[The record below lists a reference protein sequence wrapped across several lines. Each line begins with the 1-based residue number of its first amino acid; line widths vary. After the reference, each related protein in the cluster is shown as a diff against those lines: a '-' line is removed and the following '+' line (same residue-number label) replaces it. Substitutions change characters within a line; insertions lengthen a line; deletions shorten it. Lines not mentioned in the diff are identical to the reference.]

1 MSKGTVTAEEYNAKY
16 HEELA
21 RHGASRDEAV
31 RATNIALGYG
41 NSTALQ
47 HEVTDEPPPVAT
59 PND

>member
-1 MSKGTVTAEEYNAKY
+1 MSKGMVTQEEYNAKY

-31 RATNIALGYG
+31 RATNVALGYG

-47 HEVTDEPPPVAT
+47 HPVTDDPPAQPK
-59 PND
+59 D

>member
-1 MSKGTVTAEEYNAKY
+1 MACTKAEYNAKY

-31 RATNIALGYG
+31 RATNIACGYG